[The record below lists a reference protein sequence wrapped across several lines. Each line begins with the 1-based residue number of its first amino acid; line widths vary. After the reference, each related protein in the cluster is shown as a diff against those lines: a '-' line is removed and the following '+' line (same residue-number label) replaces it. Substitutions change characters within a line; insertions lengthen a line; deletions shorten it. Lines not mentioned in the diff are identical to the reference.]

1 MFPIDSTPFRRD
13 LTEKIRENFSADNSS
28 ELTPTQSEEVSIA
41 YSGLID
47 HIRGKKIEA
56 TDGRMTTEGT
66 MLSSYRSWR
75 GEHSEDEKARIA
87 RVKERNPLASEIFVR
102 ITKTKVQAAFGQ
114 ISEILFADKD
124 FPIGVEAT
132 PVPDGIA
139 DSVYLEPQ
147 SPMAP
152 APDPYGY
159 PGDGND
165 PMPGATKN
173 KLLAGLS
180 EKYNKLF
187 GNKQVTEG
195 PSPDKNQLPQFNP
208 AEEAALKM
216 NKTIQ
221 DQLKE
226 GNAKFA
232 LEAAA
237 YEMVLYGTGI
247 IKGPFS
253 DNEIIHD
260 WQLDPD
266 TKTIN
271 YSEKTKLIPKIEQ
284 VSVWDMYPDP
294 YADRLEDCEY
304 VIQRHLLTK
313 TQLRKLATQPKF
325 DKEAIKRVLRM
336 NPIYEREQ
344 WEGFIKDTANVGY
357 NNRYEVLEYW
367 GTVDYDMVKDLNL
380 PLSIP
385 EENLDVIQVNVW
397 LCGNEILRIVMN
409 PFLPQRTPYY
419 FIPYEAHPH
428 QLWGI
433 GVPENMSDS
442 QALMNGHVRMSI
454 DNLNLAGNVMLEVNE
469 SKFSPGQDFSVWP
482 GKTWRTQGPPG
493 QSIFPIQF
501 NNTAPAHIQMY
512 DKARQL
518 ADEETGLP
526 SYAHGQTG
534 VSGMSRTAAGMS
546 MLMSAAALNIKT
558 VVKNIDRYGLEP
570 MGNAYFQWNMQFN
583 SENVEIRGDLKIV
596 AKGTSSLMQKEVQ
609 TQRLLQLVQ
618 VASNPL
624 MAPFLNTEYAFR
636 QIAISMGLDPDK
648 IVNDPKTAALYAQI
662 MGQANGTQQGAG
674 APTPNGPD
682 QGGQNVPQGA
692 PGNLSTTDS
701 SGGGGSGIGV
711 GSTAMP
717 GESGFS
723 G

>member
-1 MFPIDSTPFRRD
+1 MD
-13 LTEKIRENFSADNSS
+13 LSRKE
-28 ELTPTQSEEVSIA
+28 SEEVSIE
-41 YSGLID
+41 YSGLLA
-47 HIRGKKIEA
+47 HIRDKKTEA
-56 TDGRMTTEGT
+56 TNARKNTENS
-66 MLSSYRSWR
+66 MLASYRSWR
-75 GEHSEDEKARIA
+75 GEHSEEEKAKIA
-87 RVKERNPLASEIFVR
+87 RLKERNPLASEIYVR

-114 ISEILFADKD
+114 ISEILFADKE

-139 DSVYLEPQ
+139 ESVYIEQPNT
-147 SPMAP
+147 P
-152 APDPYGY
+152 AVNIYGY

-165 PMPGATKN
+165 PMPGATSG

-180 EKYNKLF
+180 QKYQKLF
-187 GNKQVTEG
+187 GNKAVSEG
-195 PSPDKNQLPQFNP
+195 PSPDKNMLPQFNP

-216 NKTIQ
+216 NKVIQ
-221 DQLKE
+221 DQLQE
-226 GNAKFA
+226 GNAKFV

-253 DNEIIHD
+253 DNEVVHD
-260 WQLDPD
+260 WQVDPD
-266 TKTIN
+266 SKEIKYN
-271 YSEKTKLIPKIEQ
+271 EKIKLIPRLEA
-284 VSVWDMYPDP
+284 VSVWDLYPDP
-294 YADRLEDCEY
+294 NAEVVEDCEY

-325 DKEAIKRVLRM
+325 DKEAIKRVLKQM
-336 NPIYEREQ
+336 PTYSSET
-344 WEGFIKDTANVGY
+344 WESIIKDAQDPLTSNQ
-357 NNRYEVLEYW
+357 YEVLEYW
-367 GTVDYDMVKDLNL
+367 GTLDYEMVQQLGL
-380 PLSIP
+380 PITIP

-397 LCGNEILRIVMN
+397 ICGNEVLRIVMN
-409 PFLPQRTPYY
+409 PFLPQRIPYY
-419 FIPYEAHPH
+419 FIPYETHPH

-433 GVPENMSDS
+433 GVPENMQDS

-454 DNLNLAGNVMLEVNE
+454 DNLNLAGNMMIEVNE
-469 SKFSPGQDFSVWP
+469 SKFAPGQDFAVWP
-482 GKTWRTQGPPG
+482 GKVWRTTGAPQ
-493 QSIFPIQF
+493 QSIFPLQF
-501 NNTAPAHIQMY
+501 NNTAPAHLQMY

-570 MGNAYFQWNMQFN
+570 LGNAYFHWNMQFN
-583 SENVEIRGDLKIV
+583 SENVEARGDLKIV

-609 TQRLLQLVQ
+609 TQRLLQLIQ

-624 MAPFLNTEYAFR
+624 MAPFINAEYAFR

-648 IVNDPKTAALYAQI
+648 IVNDPKVAALYAQI
-662 MGQANGTQQGAG
+662 MGQVNGTGQGTSPEASGAEGQPPKGQSAG
-674 APTPNGPD
+674 TVSD
-682 QGGQNVPQGA
+682 
-692 PGNLSTTDS
+692 T
-701 SGGGGSGIGV
+701 SGGGGGNMGV
-711 GSTAMP
+711 GSAP
-717 GESGFS
+717 QPDQPGFS